1 MKLLNIF
8 ELWQWLIRTRKSIT
22 WQFAEGV
29 VVLVFTLTI
38 SIATMKWVFSI
49 MNIIKTRFHNK
60 MKYDILTNYLILY
73 IKREIVLK
81 FSTKLI
87 IEDFQDLKDC

>member
-8 ELWQWLIRTRKSIT
+8 ELWQWLTRTRKSIT
-22 WQFAEGV
+22 WQFAERV
-29 VVLVFTLTI
+29 VVLVLTLTI
-38 SIATMKWVFSI
+38 FIATMKWVFSI

>member
-1 MKLLNIF
+1 
-8 ELWQWLIRTRKSIT
+8 
-22 WQFAEGV
+22 
-29 VVLVFTLTI
+29 
-38 SIATMKWVFSI
+38 

-73 IKREIVLK
+73 IKREIVIK